1 MNKLTDFVRVYDKS
15 LPDAMCDS
23 IIKGFDKDEKYHF
36 SSTTGGADDTDSYR
50 NAIELNTTKRAL
62 ESARW
67 KVIMDMLTKHAVS
80 SFERYKHDLIVSGY
94 PEKLFF
100 SQITL
105 EQFRMHRYDP
115 DKHYYKEHIDSITTL
130 SAKRM
135 LVLLYYLN
143 TVDKGGETLFRT
155 INRRINPVKGR
166 LLIAPTW
173 FGYPH
178 SGETPLSE
186 TKYMIKTY
194 IHYPGEH

>member
-1 MNKLTDFVRVYDKS
+1 
-15 LPDAMCDS
+15 
-23 IIKGFDKDEKYHF
+23 
-36 SSTTGGADDTDSYR
+36 
-50 NAIELNTTKRAL
+50 
-62 ESARW
+62 
-67 KVIMDMLTKHAVS
+67 
-80 SFERYKHDLIVSGY
+80 
-94 PEKLFF
+94 
-100 SQITL
+100 
-105 EQFRMHRYDP
+105 MHRYDP